1 MLQLFDI
8 GSALK
13 GLLHSFSTCIE
24 IAGNNWYC
32 SNFKNVEKCKEK
44 FQRIKKDIRN
54 LNFN

>member
-32 SNFKNVEKCKEK
+32 SNLKNVEKCKEK
-44 FQRIKKDIRN
+44 FQRVKKDIRN
-54 LNFN
+54 LYFN